1 MKTSK
6 KYARFFALSLLL
18 FFCFVQIFV
27 FGKRTRERL
36 SLFRATRYK
45 VCLDDFPTSRRTLF
59 GIAASAA
66 FRSISREEEEED
78 VQQRRRLF

>member
-6 KYARFFALSLLL
+6 KYARFFALSLLFFFAL
-18 FFCFVQIFV
+18 FKYSCLE
-27 FGKRTRERL
+27 RERERDFL
-36 SLFRATRYK
+36 SFERRCYK